1 MKIKIGNIESN
12 EPLIFELEDL
22 NGEKVPVKLVM
33 KFEYEGRFF
42 VLGNDLNDDD

>member
-22 NGEKVPVKLVM
+22 MVK
-33 KFEYEGRFF
+33 KFR
-42 VLGNDLNDDD
+42 LSL